1 MYSKPSTRRIK
12 RRPKPL
18 NLVPILDAVFILIFY
33 LLMSAQ
39 FFKTYQIG
47 SDYPLASNKPAPP
60 QKKESLNLKINIK
73 KDLIEVFTGMDEN
86 LERSFPIEGISSLMM
101 FNKFLVDKKRQYPDE
116 KVAIVTPESKAKYK
130 TIIKVMDYIKS
141 DFTAEEELPLFS
153 DLIIGNIDINK

>member
-1 MYSKPSTRRIK
+1 
-12 RRPKPL
+12 
-18 NLVPILDAVFILIFY
+18 
-33 LLMSAQ
+33 
-39 FFKTYQIG
+39 
-47 SDYPLASNKPAPP
+47 
-60 QKKESLNLKINIK
+60 
-73 KDLIEVFTGMDEN
+73 MDEN

-101 FNKFLVDKKRQYPDE
+101 FNKFLADKKRQYPDE